1 VKLVEPGYGPTT
13 RFTSNTGR
21 RMEGLIPEA
30 HAPFTQRIFS
40 LADPLCKGRQTDE
53 ATLGNAWVNERG

>member
-13 RFTSNTGR
+13 RFTSNSGS

-30 HAPFTQRIFS
+30 YAPFAERIS
-40 LADPLCKGRQTDE
+40 LTWLRGP
-53 ATLGNAWVNERG
+53 ATVTTEFDVAEVV